1 MIYLPRGHQDA
12 NSQADMPGTGSPSC
26 PDMPLDCCVYPLLGG
41 DSEGTEADVRREL
54 NIVFRKDCMGVTLSF
69 LGHFPKC

>member
-1 MIYLPRGHQDA
+1 M
-12 NSQADMPGTGSPSC
+12 
-26 PDMPLDCCVYPLLGG
+26 YPLLGG